1 MKAPN
6 HICRISN
13 KKKASKMFAKFIN
26 KSSVALDD
34 FYDFTFHVHG
44 KAFKVHRIGFAG
56 EFQKD
61 KERDFLLF
69 C

>member
-1 MKAPN
+1 
-6 HICRISN
+6 
-13 KKKASKMFAKFIN
+13 MFAKFIS

-56 EFQKD
+56 ELQKT
-61 KERDFLLF
+61 KSEIFSLS